1 MVAARIDAKRRTRST
16 MPLQGTFDVLSF
28 PDVLTLLAS
37 KTGTGRLHARSRA
50 FTANVFFRDGRMVAA
65 DLGDSVS
72 SVGDVAG
79 RLEEICFELL
89 EAERGSFEFMPD
101 TMGTVESA
109 LTLEVDEVLEG
120 ARKRLDEWREIQAVV
135 PSVDLHPKVV
145 VDLDKEEVTLS
156 RDRWR
161 LLTAVDGRRSIRAIA
176 RSLSM
181 SEYEI
186 CGMVKSLVED
196 GVLEFVGP
204 ALSLVAANREPM
216 VFIDGSLEEGVAD
229 PPESAPPL
237 PAHMVQASPPISA
250 PTPTE
255 PPPEAPAARD
265 QPETTTGSN
274 GSPPVPSYPAPTG
287 PPADL
292 RLPPP
297 QTPVPK
303 PPAKRERQKTVRVS
317 RRRHPSQTSKSATPE
332 TAPPATSNGDHSHD
346 GPECVQ

>member
-1 MVAARIDAKRRTRST
+1 

-37 KTGTGRLHARSRA
+37 KSGTGRLHARSRA
-50 FTANVFFRDGRMVAA
+50 FTANVFFRDGRLVAA
-65 DLGDSVS
+65 DLGEHSVS

-89 EAERGSFEFMPD
+89 EAERGSFEYMPD

-109 LTLEVDEVLEG
+109 VSLVVDEVLDG
-120 ARKRLDEWREIQAVV
+120 ARKRLVEWHEIQAVV

-145 VDLDKEEVTLS
+145 ADLGKEEVTLS

-176 RSLSM
+176 RSLGL

-186 CGMVKSLVED
+186 CGMVKTLVED

-204 ALSLVAANREPM
+204 PLSLVATNREPM
-216 VFIDGSLEEGVAD
+216 VFIDGSLEQGVAH
-229 PPESAPPL
+229 PPESAPPV
-237 PAHMVQASPPISA
+237 PAHMVQVAPPIQS
-250 PTPTE
+250 
-255 PPPEAPAARD
+255 PAA
-265 QPETTTGSN
+265 ETTLNGNGNGGPGGT
-274 GSPPVPSYPAPTG
+274 GSPPVQSFPAPTG

-292 RLPPP
+292 PLPPP
-297 QTPVPK
+297 QTPSQT
-303 PPAKRERQKTVRVS
+303 PPDKRERQKTVRVG
-317 RRRHPSQTSKSATPE
+317 RRRHPSQGQTRTTPTPE
-332 TAPPATSNGDHSHD
+332 TTAAAAAAEGDNSHD